1 MPNDIVLSPP
11 TELASPTLTAGCRSG
26 PAILQRRDEDFIA
39 AVLEALGDDAG
50 RDGLSAS
57 LAKARDKTG
66 VLKLFQPVQREYH
79 LAIVEVHC
87 DQPGRPRLDPARVA
101 AAGLVVRRLGKDSVY
116 EGWMRAGGQL
126 QGWLSADRLGG
137 TEVDPASRMRRAR
150 QLTGVADLDRELA
163 ARRPKLESGW
173 MEEDVAPMFPAPP
186 RICQAAKKTFYY
198 GVIPTTS
205 RETSVSP
212 TSLASALGADARAFG
227 SASQAFRDHLHKGL
241 QGKEMKLP
249 LAGRILQAGW
259 YDAVTMPSAGKP
271 RDLSDADWNA
281 LQEPESDAAA
291 AMREFIAF
299 LEQLAFE
306 FDVFSEKPASKAI
319 CDLLHE
325 IQMPL
330 PEVWMLDPQTHPS
343 KFLQDFVRADDFL
356 RQAATLLLGRQPADA
371 APKMPERWPALDE
384 DTKNRL
390 LNALSQ
396 ALQTRFSEVSVAQ
409 GRYDEPNAQ
418 YAIRAFVR
426 EKPDGACPGRI
437 HWSGY
442 SEPFVIAP
450 WYEGDGAP
458 PIQVT
463 LPDLSKLSAL
473 TPNVSFVV
481 PSVLRGLMSGS
492 PKDML
497 EGTFNIDENA
507 INGSSGDGSN
517 GGDGAIAWI
526 CSFNIPVITFCAFL
540 VLNLFLKLFSLII
553 RLALSVSISLKFPG
567 MAIKLCLPFP
577 KKGV

>member
-1 MPNDIVLSPP
+1 MPNDILLSPP
-11 TELASPTLTAGCRSG
+11 AELASPTLPAGCRNG

-50 RDGLSAS
+50 RDGLSTS
-57 LAKARDKTG
+57 LAKARNKAG

-150 QLTGVADLDRELA
+150 QLTGVADVDRELA

-173 MEEDVAPMFPAPP
+173 MEEDVVPMFPAPP

-212 TSLASALGADARAFG
+212 TSLASALGAEARAFG
-227 SASQAFRDHLHKGL
+227 AASSAFLHHLSKGL
-241 QGKEMKLP
+241 RGEEMELPGAGKVVQP
-249 LAGRILQAGW
+249 DW
-259 YDAVTMPSAGKP
+259 YD
-271 RDLSDADWNA
+271 
-281 LQEPESDAAA
+281 EPN
-291 AMREFIAF
+291 MHEFITL

-306 FDVFSEKPASKAI
+306 LDAFDERKRESKDIREVLARIELPSSAASNGVVPAN
-319 CDLLHE
+319 E
-325 IQMPL
+325 
-330 PEVWMLDPQTHPS
+330 
-343 KFLQDFVRADDFL
+343 FLE
-356 RQAATLLLGRQPADA
+356 QAANVLLGTESADT
-371 APKMPERWPALDE
+371 APTMPERWPALDE

-390 LNALSQ
+390 LHALSH
-396 ALQTRFSEVSVAQ
+396 ALEARFSEVSVAQ

-442 SEPFVIAP
+442 SEPFIIAP

-463 LPDLSKLSAL
+463 LPDLGGLSAL

-481 PSVLRGLMSGS
+481 PSVLKGLMSGS

-497 EGTFNIDENA
+497 DGKFNIDEIGVNGGSGSNNG
-507 INGSSGDGSN
+507 NGSSN